1 MIEVSE
7 LVSKCKDDYH
17 NQLAKKLAETGS
29 KTYWSILKTFYN
41 GKKVLLIPPL
51 LINNKPES
59 NFFKKTN
66 FNNFFCLKMHTAK
79 K

>member
-1 MIEVSE
+1 MMEVSE
-7 LVSKCKDDYH
+7 LVSKSKDDYH
-17 NQLAKKLAETGS
+17 NQLAKKSAKTGS

-41 GKKVLLIPPL
+41 GKKALLIPPL

-59 NFFKKTN
+59 NFLKKTN